1 VTNPPA
7 PDTKLLCQPT
17 SRGAIDDE
25 YQSATDRRTSGA
37 ADAVRFTICD
47 EYETWLREERRLT
60 EPSIYALMWE
70 GQNFLA
76 WQLGRCGAD
85 SLAALGV
92 PDIDCYVDL
101 RAPKPANSGT
111 T

>member
-1 VTNPPA
+1 
-7 PDTKLLCQPT
+7 
-17 SRGAIDDE
+17 
-25 YQSATDRRTSGA
+25 
-37 ADAVRFTICD
+37 
-47 EYETWLREERRLT
+47 
-60 EPSIYALMWE
+60 MWE

>member
-1 VTNPPA
+1 M
-7 PDTKLLCQPT
+7 TKLVCSANAAVDHPGRTGVRSRARASMRCCGLRGTRPYRTQHLCM
-17 SRGAIDDE
+17 
-25 YQSATDRRTSGA
+25 
-37 ADAVRFTICD
+37 
-47 EYETWLREERRLT
+47 
-60 EPSIYALMWE
+60 MWE